1 MTPADLTRI
10 KDYLEKATEGPWRV
24 FVLPELR
31 MACVTDAKE
40 TNPDPKTLA
49 DCFCYS
55 DEQDLANAEFIAQA
69 RTDLSLLVK
78 AVEDKDKALARVLK
92 YLRTPDAEDAEYIE
106 RLIENALNP
115 KAKR

>member
-10 KDYLEKATEGPWRV
+10 KA
-24 FVLPELR
+24 
-31 MACVTDAKE
+31 VTCGDIS
-40 TNPDPKTLA
+40 
-49 DCFCYS
+49 C
-55 DEQDLANAEFIAQA
+55 DECNKQRE
-69 RTDLSLLVK
+69 LLVK